1 MHVYPNFPPGG
12 TESFPC
18 STTPVKVSLPSGVSA
33 TAIAGNVFG
42 GTAIGSDNNVYAWGA
57 GNLGNGSSGGSDSPV
72 VVSLLTGSA
81 PVSLGQGS
89 SARVSYAI
97 VNAPDV
103 APSIT
108 TNPTSQSVY
117 AGLPVSFSAA
127 ANGNPTPAV
136 QWQVSTDGGV
146 TFAPLAG
153 ATSDTLT
160 ITSATLAENGN
171 EYEAVFTNGTSPDA
185 TTTAATLTVTAPVA
199 PVVTTD
205 PLSQSVAYGGTLTFS
220 VAASGAPSPTVAWQ
234 VSVDGGSTWIDVS
247 GTTTNLTTGPLTSF
261 ENGWEVRAVFT
272 NIAGSA
278 MTKAATITVV
288 VPAPSTSV
296 ALPADGATVSGGTWL
311 DASAQSPVGIASV
324 HFEVSGGLVSDL
336 VVASGVKTV
345 WGWIGGWDATDVPNG
360 TYTVQ
365 SVATDTQGHSSTSA
379 GITVT
384 VANPALHTQVLVPSA
399 GATLSGTAV
408 VLDASAAGDAH
419 ISGVQFVVT
428 GGSLSDHVV
437 GTAVLTLYGW
447 IAQWNTTTVTNGT
460 YTLQSVATET
470 GGTTA
475 MSPPISVTVADAG

>member
-1 MHVYPNFPPGG
+1 M
-12 TESFPC
+12 
-18 STTPVKVSLPSGVSA
+18 
-33 TAIAGNVFG
+33 
-42 GTAIGSDNNVYAWGA
+42 
-57 GNLGNGSSGGSDSPV
+57 
-72 VVSLLTGSA
+72 
-81 PVSLGQGS
+81 
-89 SARVSYAI
+89 
-97 VNAPDV
+97 
-103 APSIT
+103 
-108 TNPTSQSVY
+108 
-117 AGLPVSFSAA
+117 
-127 ANGNPTPAV
+127 
-136 QWQVSTDGGV
+136 
-146 TFAPLAG
+146 
-153 ATSDTLT
+153 
-160 ITSATLAENGN
+160 
-171 EYEAVFTNGTSPDA
+171 FTNGTSPDA

-205 PLSQSVAYGGTLTFS
+205 PLSQSVAYGDTLTFS
-220 VAASGAPSPTVAWQ
+220 VATSGAPSPTVAWQ

-288 VPAPSTSV
+288 VPPPSTSV

-324 HFEVSGGLVSDL
+324 HFEVSGGSVSDL

-428 GGSLSDHVV
+428 GGSLSDKVV

-475 MSPPISVTVADAG
+475 MSPGISRDGDQRGVSRHTGRGCGRGRTPAGSRQFPDGVPHVHCPRFHSS